1 MSLKISIPVE
11 KELSPKIAVFA
22 VGGGGVNAVNN
33 MISANLGGVDFFA
46 ANTDT
51 QALDNSLA
59 SNKIKFGIN
68 STKGLGAGSDPKIGE
83 IAAEESSNEIIE
95 ALEKYNLI
103 FITAGMGGGTGTGGA
118 PVVARLAKEK
128 NILTVA
134 VITKPFH
141 FEGARR
147 MKVAEEGLDK
157 LQEVVDTL
165 IIVPNQNL
173 FRLANEKTTFS
184 DAFKMAD
191 EVLHAG
197 VKGITDLITKP
208 GLINLDFADIHSV
221 MNEKGKAMMG
231 TGEAEGDSR
240 AVKASEAAISNPLLD
255 HSSMKGAKGVLI
267 NITGGMDMTL
277 FEVDEAANRIKE
289 EVDPNANIIFGS
301 AFDNNLEG
309 SIRVSVVATGID
321 AKIQKVMNSNFISE
335 SKNIPFTHNKKEQL
349 GENNTKQYVGTQ
361 ENYNKATI
369 YNKHQSLYNN
379 FASDDQSYNNDYDI
393 SSLTKNTNVN
403 ENLHNALQSNDPNIQ
418 KKVLSEL
425 QQTSYRNKLDR
436 DNNSSY
442 QSHMSELEEE
452 SRELINKNPKNIKP
466 AKHIFEIPTFL
477 RNKKD

>member
-1 MSLKISIPVE
+1 MSLKISIPIE

-51 QALDNSLA
+51 QALENSLA

-157 LQEVVDTL
+157 LQEFVDTL

-321 AKIQKVMNSNFISE
+321 AKIHKVVNNNCVTQSKEISFIE
-335 SKNIPFTHNKKEQL
+335 KKKEEVEDSHVNRDTGNQ
-349 GENNTKQYVGTQ
+349 NNYQKNTLYH
-361 ENYNKATI
+361 
-369 YNKHQSLYNN
+369 KHQSVHNN
-379 FASDDQSYNNDYDI
+379 FINDHQNHKDTYNVSALTENNDVKQRNHNI
-393 SSLTKNTNVN
+393 LQKNDTNT
-403 ENLHNALQSNDPNIQ
+403 Q
-418 KKVLSEL
+418 KEVLSKLE
-425 QQTSYRNKLDR
+425 QDTYYNKLDQA
-436 DNNSSY
+436 DNY
-442 QSHMSELEEE
+442 PGHLDESEEI
-452 SRELINKNPKNIKP
+452 SRELINKNSRRVKST
-466 AKHIFEIPTFL
+466 KHIFDIPTFL